1 MQRVFTYHT
10 GHPVLDTYALRVR
23 MEDYTVCQTAL
34 APRAEIPD
42 DPPAGSGET
51 EEMFVVLRHALI
63 EWETGDANPW
73 RYLLIDMRDTIFQ
86 EAVREFLCSTNRA
99 TLYSYGR
106 VAKSLGDPKA
116 ARAVARACASNP
128 VPLLVA
134 CHRIVPAPTAR
145 IFAARY
151 PEIRQEAQAAGPFP
165 ASRRGVPKRAL
176 RLAQAAL
183 SDLDLGGYAGGT
195 ELKRALLEYE
205 LAWKLDLLAK
215 STARRG

>member
-1 MQRVFTYHT
+1 MQQVFAYRT
-10 GHPVLDTYALRVR
+10 GHPVLDRYALQVR
-23 MEDYTVCQTAL
+23 MEDYTVCETAL
-34 APRAEIPD
+34 VPRAEVPD
-42 DPPAGSGET
+42 NPPAPSGET
-51 EEMFVVLRHALI
+51 SEMFVPLRHALI
-63 EWETGDANPW
+63 DWETGDANPW

-86 EAVREFLCSTNRA
+86 EAVREFLQGTNRA
-99 TLYSYGR
+99 TLYSYGQ

-134 CHRIVPAPTAR
+134 CHRIVPAQTAR

-151 PEIRQEAQAAGPFP
+151 PEIRQQAQAAGPFP
-165 ASRRGVPKRAL
+165 ASRRGVPRRAL

-205 LAWKLDLLAK
+205 LAWKLVLAAK
-215 STARRG
+215 SAARQE

>member
-23 MEDYTVCQTAL
+23 MDDYTVCETAL
-34 APRAEIPD
+34 VPRAEVPD
-42 DPPAGSGET
+42 NPPARNGES
-51 EEMFVVLRHALI
+51 EEMFVPLRNALI
-63 EWETGDANPW
+63 DWETGDANPW
-73 RYLLIDMRDTIFQ
+73 RYLLIDMRDTLFQ
-86 EAVREFLCSTNRA
+86 EAVSEFLRSTNRA
-99 TLYSYGR
+99 TLYSYGQ

-116 ARAVARACASNP
+116 ARAVARACAGNP

-134 CHRIVPAPTAR
+134 CHRIVPAQTAR
-145 IFAARY
+145 IYAARY

-183 SDLDLGGYAGGT
+183 CDLDLGGYAGGT

-215 STARRG
+215 SASRQG

>member
-1 MQRVFTYHT
+1 MQQVFTYHT

-42 DPPAGSGET
+42 DPPARNGES

-63 EWETGDANPW
+63 DWETGDANPW
-73 RYLLIDMRDTIFQ
+73 RYLLIDIRDTIFQ

-99 TLYSYGR
+99 TLYSYGQ

-134 CHRIVPAPTAR
+134 CHRIVPAPTAQ
-145 IFAARY
+145 IYAARY

-183 SDLDLGGYAGGT
+183 SDLDLGGYAGGA

-205 LAWKLDLLAK
+205 LAWKLNLLAK
-215 STARRG
+215 SAARRG